1 MPGALRHYLDPFLET
16 EIPNAMTRSH
26 LPEVLRL
33 EHGSEGFYS
42 VTPPGRL
49 IGLAIRPHPDK
60 VDIEP
65 SPIRFA
71 STP

>member
-1 MPGALRHYLDPFLET
+1 
-16 EIPNAMTRSH
+16 MTRSH

-33 EHGSEGFYS
+33 EHGWEGLYS
-42 VTPPGRL
+42 VTQLGWL

-71 STP
+71 SAHRRAPRPRVVAYAS